1 MTLAQMIAVLNTKNA
16 TVTVIDAS
24 TSAEIIVFKASGIS
38 GVETDVSGRT
48 VSYWE
53 ITSATA
59 VKVALA
65 AGA

>member
-1 MTLAQMIAVLNTKNA
+1 MTLAQMIAALNTNNA
-16 TVTVIDAS
+16 TVTVIDS
-24 TSAEIIVFKASGIS
+24 TTSTELIVFKASGIAN
-38 GVETDVSGRT
+38 VESDISGRT

-65 AGA
+65 GA

>member
-1 MTLAQMIAVLNTKNA
+1 MTLAQMIAALNTNNA
-16 TVTVIDAS
+16 TVTVIDAATS
-24 TSAEIIVFKASGIS
+24 TELIVFKASGIAS
-38 GVETDVSGRT
+38 VESDISGRT

-65 AGA
+65 GA